1 MRDIKTK
8 LIKLL
13 PNNEEFDLINHEK
26 THHDILTFNDNE
38 YIVWSITREGRCIWV
53 EMEDSTPFGQSMGRY
68 YSNLEDVPTFLYP
81 FILERVITNVNYLKS
96 KEQSK

>member
-1 MRDIKTK
+1 MRGIKTK

-13 PNNEEFDLINHEK
+13 PHNEEFDLINHKES
-26 THHDILTFNDNE
+26 HHDILTFNGND

-68 YSNLEDVPTFLYP
+68 YGHLEDTPTFLYP

-96 KEQSK
+96 KE

>member
-13 PNNEEFDLINHEK
+13 PNNEEFDLINHEES
-26 THHDILTFNDNE
+26 HHDILTFNGNE
-38 YIVWSITREGRCIWV
+38 YIIWYITREGRYIWV
-53 EMEDSTPFGQSMGRY
+53 EMEDSTPFGQSMCGRY

-96 KEQSK
+96 KE